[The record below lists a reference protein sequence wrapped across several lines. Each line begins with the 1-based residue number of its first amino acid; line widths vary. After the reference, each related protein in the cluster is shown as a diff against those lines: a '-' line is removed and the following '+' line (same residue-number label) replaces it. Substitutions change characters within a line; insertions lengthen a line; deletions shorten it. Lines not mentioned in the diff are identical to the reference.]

1 MVDILKKK
9 LEMKFDNAVK
19 HVEEIVKDEGFS
31 VLMVKAIHDIFKQK
45 LGVEEYPRYTMICAC
60 GAKLAKAAL
69 DVSKN
74 MGLLFPCSFVVYED
88 QGEVFVAH
96 VSIMKM
102 GPEVGLAPADKMQPV
117 IEMTGEMVGRAW
129 SRF

>member
-1 MVDILKKK
+1 MVEALKKK
-9 LEMKFDNAVK
+9 LDLDFDQAVE
-19 HVEEIVKDEGFS
+19 HVEAIVKEEGFS
-31 VLMVKAIHDIFKQK
+31 VLMVKALHNIFKEK

-74 MGLLFPCSFVVYED
+74 VGLLFPCSFVVYED
-88 QGEVFVAH
+88 TGEVFVAH

-102 GPEVGLAPADKMQPV
+102 APEVGLVPTDDMKHV
-117 IEMTGEMVGRAW
+117 IEMTSEMVGRAW

>member
-1 MVDILKKK
+1 MVEILKKK
-9 LEMKFDNAVK
+9 LDMEFDEAVQ
-19 HVEEIVKDEGFS
+19 HVETIVKEEGFS
-31 VLMVKAIHDIFKQK
+31 VLMVKAIHRIFEEK

-74 MGLLFPCSFVVYED
+74 VGLLFPCSFVVYED
-88 QGEVFVAH
+88 AGEIYVAH
-96 VSIMKM
+96 VSIMKIA
-102 GPEVGLAPADKMQPV
+102 PEIGLAPADRMHPV
-117 IEMTGEMVGRAW
+117 IEMTGERVHGAW

>member
-1 MVDILKKK
+1 MGKALKKK
-9 LEMKFDNAVK
+9 LDLDFDQAVK
-19 HVEEIVKDEGFS
+19 HVEAIAKEEGFS
-31 VLMVKAIHDIFKQK
+31 VLMVKAIHNIFKEN
-45 LGVEEYPRYTMICAC
+45 LGVEGYPRYTMICVC

-74 MGLLFPCSFVVYED
+74 VGLLFPCSFVVYEEA
-88 QGEVFVAH
+88 GEVFVAH

-102 GPEVGLAPADKMQPV
+102 APEVGLASAKDMKPV
-117 IEMTGEMVGRAW
+117 IEMAGEIVGRAW